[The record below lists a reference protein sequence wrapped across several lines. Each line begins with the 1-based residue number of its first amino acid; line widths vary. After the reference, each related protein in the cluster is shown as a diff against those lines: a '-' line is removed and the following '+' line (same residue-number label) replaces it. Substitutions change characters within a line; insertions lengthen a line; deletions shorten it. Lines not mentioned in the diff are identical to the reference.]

1 MTTIPIEVRQRAK
14 ASTTSSQAV
23 QRNPARRG
31 PVVLAVTGTTATPAL
46 LAARALADRLN
57 VPLRVIT
64 VVEPASYHT
73 PGMGMW
79 PIPLLPET
87 EIRQAQEESARH
99 HLMETLQSEEW
110 TLEVRVGQ
118 TSREIRNFARDLG
131 ATIIVMGAAP
141 HRLLGQRVAGTRAAQ
156 VLRGAPCPVLS
167 VAPEFT
173 ELPQTVVVAVDFSP
187 ASCRAAQAAL
197 FLAADGATV
206 TLVHAVD
213 SVREG
218 AAGAVDT
225 TGVLFDRLRGE
236 LAPYVPAGVVLKT
249 HQVYGEV
256 VQELLQCAS
265 SLGAELIAVGTHG
278 PGLVERMFLGS
289 TAANILH
296 LARATVLA
304 SPAPPPA
311 EAIDL
316 RLHVSGTATIAVP
329 DEWSNILDAVSR
341 RDAGRIVSMEV
352 DDREFGAQ
360 IEANGYV
367 LQGITFDPHDRRVSI
382 MLEAPPGTS
391 GHLTRS
397 IPNVETIGITTGPD
411 GRDRALA
418 IKHGGGQTLLL
429 LAD

>member
-1 MTTIPIEVRQRAK
+1 
-14 ASTTSSQAV
+14 
-23 QRNPARRG
+23 
-31 PVVLAVTGTTATPAL
+31 
-46 LAARALADRLN
+46 
-57 VPLRVIT
+57 
-64 VVEPASYHT
+64 
-73 PGMGMW
+73 MW
-79 PIPLLPET
+79 PIPILPEID
-87 EIRQAQEESARH
+87 IRQAREEGVRRLLTES
-99 HLMETLQSEEW
+99 LGSEGW
-110 TLEVRVGQ
+110 VLDIRVGQ
-118 TSREIRNFARDLG
+118 TSREIRNVAREIG
-131 ATIIVMGAAP
+131 ATVIVMGAAP
-141 HRLLGQRVAGTRAAQ
+141 HRVLGQTVAGARAAQ
-156 VLRGAPCPVLS
+156 VLRGAACPVLS
-167 VAPEFT
+167 VAPEFAG
-173 ELPQTVVVAVDFSP
+173 LPRTIVVAVDFSP

-197 FLAADGATV
+197 FLAAEGATV

-256 VQELLQCAS
+256 VQELLQCAT

-296 LARATVLA
+296 LAHCTVLA
-304 SPAPPPA
+304 SPAPTAA

-316 RLHVSGTATIAVP
+316 RLHVRGTATTADP
-329 DEWSNILDAVSR
+329 DEWSNVLDAVSR
-341 RDAGRIVSMEV
+341 RDAGRIVTMEV
-352 DDREFGAQ
+352 DDHEVGAQ
-360 IEANGYV
+360 IEARGYV

-382 MLEAPPGTS
+382 MLEAPEEKTG

-397 IPNVETIGITTGPD
+397 IPNVETIGITTGLD

-418 IKHGGGQTLLL
+418 VKHGRGQTLLL